1 MIRSQRILPVVS
13 LGKDAVLERI
23 YGHCFCWIIKCDLL
37 GAVKEGA
44 SQETIKLVPQYM

>member
-1 MIRSQRILPVVS
+1 MIRSQRILSVVS

-23 YGHCFCWIIKCDLL
+23 YGHCFYWIIKGDLL

-44 SQETIKLVPQYM
+44 SQGSIKIVPQYM